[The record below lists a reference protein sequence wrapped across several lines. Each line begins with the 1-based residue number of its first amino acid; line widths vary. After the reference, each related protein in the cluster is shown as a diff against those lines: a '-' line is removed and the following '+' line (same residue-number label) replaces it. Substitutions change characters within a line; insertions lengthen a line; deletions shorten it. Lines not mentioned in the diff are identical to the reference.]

1 VLERHG
7 LEVRHAELFDRLTTL
22 EGETGMEDWL
32 RMFCGSFFKG
42 MPAEEV
48 TTKISELVKLLRPER
63 YSDGVW
69 SVDYRRLR
77 VLAVKT

>member
-7 LEVRHAELFDRLTTL
+7 LQVHRAELFDRLTPL

-32 RMFCGSFFKG
+32 LMFCGIFFAG
-42 MPAEEV
+42 LPPDQVTVRIREV
-48 TTKISELVKLLRPER
+48 VRLLRPER

-77 VLAVKT
+77 VLAVKI